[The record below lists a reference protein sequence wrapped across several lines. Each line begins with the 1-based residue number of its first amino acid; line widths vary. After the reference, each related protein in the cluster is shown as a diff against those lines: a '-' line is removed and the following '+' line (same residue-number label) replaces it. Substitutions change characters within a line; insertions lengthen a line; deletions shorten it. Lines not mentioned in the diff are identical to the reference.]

1 MVSIPTSVDARALL
15 CAHMK
20 TIYDMVEGTIADCSP
35 EVANTWK
42 DGWTAQPISVIYL
55 HALCS
60 DDYMVNEIAKG
71 GARLYEAQGWQQ
83 RLGAVNMLY
92 MEGVP
97 PGSLTL
103 DMSAVRE
110 YAAAVRAASDDFL
123 ANATEANLSRLV
135 DNHMGGQ
142 IPVAE
147 YLASY
152 LGTHMSEH
160 CGEIAALKGVLGL
173 KGLPF

>member
-1 MVSIPTSVDARALL
+1 MVSIPTRIDARTLL
-15 CAHMK
+15 QAHMK
-20 TIYDMVEGTIADCSP
+20 TIYDMVEGTIADCSQ
-35 EVANTWK
+35 EAANTWR

-60 DDYMVNEIAKG
+60 DDYMVNEVARG
-71 GARLYEAQGWQQ
+71 GARLYEAGGWQE

-92 MEGVP
+92 MEGIP

-103 DMSAVRE
+103 DLNVVRE
-110 YAAAVRAASDDFL
+110 YGAAVRAATDQFL
-123 ANATEANLSRLV
+123 ANATEAELTRLV
-135 DNHMGGQ
+135 GNHSGGQ

-147 YLASY
+147 YLATY